1 VRNLIIPI
9 FVSILSVSF
18 TFIPSVQTD
27 NNKPSVTVSPFI
39 NNTAIINSTIT
50 DVSSALYDDINLQQY
65 GLSKEAFS
73 YAYKGY
79 QYLLAKKWISC
90 ADYLTICDFSQSSRQ
105 KRLYLIDIANSKLV
119 LNTYV
124 AHGRKSGSEYATRF
138 SNKPSSMQSSLGFY
152 ITQTIYT
159 GEHGPSLKI
168 NGVDAGFNDKASRRH
183 IVIHGADYIDENW
196 LRHSPY
202 MGRSYGCPA
211 VPQNETATIINTIK
225 NGTCLFIYH
234 PNRNYLLRS
243 KILNG

>member
-9 FVSILSVSF
+9 FTSCLSVSF
-18 TFIPSVQTD
+18 TVIPLAKTNS
-27 NNKPSVTVSPFI
+27 SGVTVAASYRI
-39 NNTAIINSTIT
+39 NNSVSNSTI
-50 DVSSALYDDINLQQY
+50 DISSALYDDINLGQY

-79 QYLLAKKWISC
+79 QYLLAKKRINNS
-90 ADYLTICDFSQSSRQ
+90 DYLTICDFSQSSRQ

-124 AHGRKSGSEYATRF
+124 AHGRKSGGEYATRF
-138 SNKPSSMQSSLGFY
+138 SNRPKSMQSSLGFY
-152 ITQTIYT
+152 VTQNIYM
-159 GEHGPSLKI
+159 GEHGLSLKI
-168 NGVDAGFNDKASRRH
+168 NGVDAGFNDKASRRN

-196 LRHSPY
+196 LQRSHC

-211 VPQNETATIINTIK
+211 VPQNESANIINTIK

>member
-9 FVSILSVSF
+9 FTSCLSVSF
-18 TFIPSVQTD
+18 TFIPLAKNNSSVIVGSPISNLVLNSSFD
-27 NNKPSVTVSPFI
+27 ISSV
-39 NNTAIINSTIT
+39 
-50 DVSSALYDDINLQQY
+50 LYDDINLQQY

-79 QYLLAKKWISC
+79 QYLLAKKRISK

-105 KRLYLIDIANSKLV
+105 KRFYLIDIANCKLV

-124 AHGRKSGSEYATRF
+124 AHGRKSGGEYATRF
-138 SNKPSSMQSSLGFY
+138 SNRPSSMQSSLGFY
-152 ITQTIYT
+152 ITQTVYT
-159 GEHGPSLKI
+159 GENGLSLKI

-183 IVIHGADYIDENW
+183 IVIHGAGYIDENW
-196 LRHSPY
+196 LHRSSY

-211 VPQNETATIINTIK
+211 VPQKESANIINTIK
-225 NGTCLFIYH
+225 EGTCLFIYR
-234 PNRNYLLRS
+234 PDRNYLLRS

>member
-1 VRNLIIPI
+1 VRNLVIPI
-9 FVSILSVSF
+9 FTSCLSVSF
-18 TFIPSVQTD
+18 TFIPLEKTNRSVI
-27 NNKPSVTVSPFI
+27 VAASPGI
-39 NNTAIINSTIT
+39 NNSVLNLTE
-50 DVSSALYDDINLQQY
+50 DKSSALYDDINLQQY

-79 QYLLAKKWISC
+79 QYLLAKKRISNS
-90 ADYLTICDFSQSSRQ
+90 DYLTICDFSQPSRQ

-124 AHGRKSGSEYATRF
+124 AHGRKSGGEYATRF
-138 SNKPSSMQSSLGFY
+138 SNKPKSLQSSLGFY
-152 ITQTIYT
+152 ITQNVYT
-159 GEHGPSLKI
+159 GENGLSLKI

-183 IVIHGADYIDENW
+183 IVMHGADYIDENW
-196 LRHSPY
+196 LQRSHC

-211 VPQNETATIINTIK
+211 VPQKESAIIINTIK
-225 NGTCLFIYH
+225 EGTCLFIYH